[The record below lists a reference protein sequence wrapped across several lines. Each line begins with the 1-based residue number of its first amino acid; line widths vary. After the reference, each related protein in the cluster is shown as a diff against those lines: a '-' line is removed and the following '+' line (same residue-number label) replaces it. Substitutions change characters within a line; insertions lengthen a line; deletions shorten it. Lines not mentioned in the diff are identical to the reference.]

1 MSVVTGAFPV
11 SPLTN
16 TSKGMLFFILLLS
29 GFIGH
34 YSRLLPDRQSRRK
47 QAILCLCTGYGR
59 GRSPRGD
66 GGADKNL
73 DTMIPDTLVRTDEVH
88 QGADYRRTDII

>member
-1 MSVVTGAFPV
+1 MLRASVFDHRIMSLPARGAWIEIEASIPGWDD
-11 SPLTN
+11 L
-16 TSKGMLFFILLLS
+16 G
-29 GFIGH
+29 
-34 YSRLLPDRQSRRK
+34 
-47 QAILCLCTGYGR
+47 